1 MDKITAYK
9 MTKTMDM
16 ANIKDIAGST
26 VKVDSIQRNTYVA
39 ADGTEHCVLAVLLD
53 NGAMY
58 RTETR
63 AFIEDIENFMNV
75 FDDPAERPSIKIAIV
90 RSKRGN
96 DLVKF
101 TIV

>member
-16 ANIKDIAGST
+16 PNIKDLAGAT
-26 VKVDSIQRNTYVA
+26 VKVEAIQKNGYTG
-39 ADGTEHCVLAVLLD
+39 ADGTEHIVLAVLLD
-53 NGAMY
+53 NGSMY

-63 AFIEDIENFMNV
+63 AFIEDLENFMNV
-75 FDDPAERPSIKIAIV
+75 FDDPAERPAIRIAIV